1 MKLRI
6 LSNKIQCKKCG
17 SIIESKHRHDF
28 KFCDCK
34 SVAVDGGLAYLRR
47 LGYPSDYVDLSE
59 VVTEGED
66 GCLNI

>member
-28 KFCDCK
+28 KFCDCE
-34 SVAVDGGLAYLRR
+34 SVAVDGGLDYLRR
-47 LGYPSDYVDLSE
+47 LGYNYDYIDLSE
-59 VVTEGED
+59 TTEED
-66 GCLNI
+66 D

>member
-17 SIIESKHRHDF
+17 SIVESKHRHDF

-34 SVAVDGGLAYLRR
+34 SVAVDGGLDYLRR
-47 LGYPSDYVDLSE
+47 LGYSYDYIDLSE
-59 VVTEGED
+59 TTEES
-66 GCLNI
+66 L